1 MLDGEIEQVTAWIAD
16 MLAAADTIKVDQ
28 QEAEF
33 RQEAEFW
40 REQERV
46 QAERDV
52 SPRWC
57 IVYDTLDEF
66 IAEDPR
72 RQARAWTLPVVAG
85 ADFGYDW
92 HRDLDD
98 GPDAPGRWSLHYIQ
112 ENHETILEYRPLY
125 GPVRI
130 WLLGTAM
137 KDLEDAMKVFGPIDT
152 RERRL
157 ERNSVAIVLD
167 TYAADASAQG
177 GIALT
182 QVLRSQ
188 GGPL

>member
-98 GPDAPGRWSLHYIQ
+98 GPDAPGRWSLYYIASRSSSTPTPPTPARK
-112 ENHETILEYRPLY
+112 EESPSFKCSDRRKLLR
-125 GPVRI
+125 V
-130 WLLGTAM
+130 WLTP
-137 KDLEDAMKVFGPIDT
+137 DVW
-152 RERRL
+152 
-157 ERNSVAIVLD
+157 
-167 TYAADASAQG
+167 
-177 GIALT
+177 
-182 QVLRSQ
+182 
-188 GGPL
+188 